1 MTFQVY
7 SVKSLFIY
15 PVKIMNTPLPVTQ
28 LPVQV
33 WAIPATVQ
41 CGFPSPAEDH
51 TQKRL
56 DLNELL
62 IHQPDATFFMRVRG
76 PSMRDAGIDDGDYV
90 VIDRSLEA
98 KHGNVVLAVIDG
110 EFTIKRLFRRAGRVK
125 LQAANATFTDIEFR
139 DGQEL
144 IVWGVVTWTLKG
156 LLPA

>member
-1 MTFQVY
+1 
-7 SVKSLFIY
+7 
-15 PVKIMNTPLPVTQ
+15 
-28 LPVQV
+28 
-33 WAIPATVQ
+33 
-41 CGFPSPAEDH
+41 
-51 TQKRL
+51 
-56 DLNELL
+56 
-62 IHQPDATFFMRVRG
+62 MRVRG

-125 LQAANATFTDIEFR
+125 LQAANPTFTDIEFR

>member
-1 MTFQVY
+1 MNC
-7 SVKSLFIY
+7 LFKQCIAVSI
-15 PVKIMNTPLPVTQ
+15 PVPISQ
-28 LPVQV
+28 LPVPV

-62 IHQPDATFFMRVRG
+62 IHQPDETFFMRVRG
-76 PSMRDAGIDDGDYV
+76 ASMRDAGIDDGDYV

-98 KHGNVVLAVIDG
+98 KHGNIVLAVIDG
-110 EFTIKRLFRRAGRVK
+110 EFTIKRLFRRVGQVK
-125 LQAANATFTDIEFR
+125 LQAANPIFADIEFR

-144 IVWGVVTWTLKG
+144 IVWGGVTWTLKG

>member
-1 MTFQVY
+1 MNA
-7 SVKSLFIY
+7 
-15 PVKIMNTPLPVTQ
+15 PVPLSQ
-28 LPVQV
+28 LPVHV
-33 WAIPATVQ
+33 WTTPSTVQ

-51 TQKRL
+51 AQKRL

-62 IHQPDATFFMRVRG
+62 INQPDATFFMRVRG

-90 VIDRSLEA
+90 VIDRSIEA
-98 KHGNVVLAVIDG
+98 KHGQVVLAVVDG

-125 LQAANATFTDIEFR
+125 LQAANPTFSDIEFR

-144 IVWGVVTWTLKG
+144 TIWGVVTWTLKG